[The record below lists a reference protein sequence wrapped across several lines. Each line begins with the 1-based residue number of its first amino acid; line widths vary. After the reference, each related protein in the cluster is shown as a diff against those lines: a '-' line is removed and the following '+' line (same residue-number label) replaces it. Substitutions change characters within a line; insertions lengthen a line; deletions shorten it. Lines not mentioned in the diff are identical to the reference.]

1 MMILLGFI
9 AGVIT
14 IGYHNIFSA
23 LLPVSGW
30 LSSGFL
36 LLLMIVVLTRVPVR
50 YYLILHPVIDT
61 MSSLALFG
69 LAFIF
74 GTGYAHWQLD
84 HALQQR
90 LSEPV
95 EQTALV
101 RVVGISD
108 GVGEDWRQVVET
120 VAVENRSQS
129 GQPSQE
135 RWLLYGAFDWT
146 KHQSIAPPDMQPGQL
161 WQVRVK
167 LKPAHSNASPG
178 AFDVEKWLLQQHIT
192 ATGTLQTAQR
202 LTPQQ
207 LQHLQLKPESLLQQ
221 LQNVLQRERL
231 RIRQHFIQ
239 WDANLSH
246 AAKNAV
252 AESPVDESLVDK
264 NHAVKNNAA
273 KGVLLGLLTG
283 DRSLIDADTT
293 LLYQQMGISHLLAI
307 SGPHVILAALIITW
321 LLQKLLDRFPAL
333 YLKAERRRWLLP
345 VFMLVVMLYA
355 GLAGFDIPA
364 QRTVLMVGLAAGL
377 LWFRQRWSRTCILL
391 MSASILLLLDPLA
404 ILSAAFWLSFGAVAI
419 LLSMSVPQPGQHETS
434 VSHSQIKQRQIKVMQ
449 FVQLQWRLFV
459 LLSPLVL
466 LSFAKISWLAPLV
479 NLLAIPLLSAVV
491 LPVNLLA
498 YAVSMLSPALADMIW
513 QLALW
518 LLDIFHVLL
527 RFLATTF
534 PKALQPFYL
543 SPLQLLALF
552 AMLVV
557 LILPKG
563 LLPRWWMV
571 FLMIP
576 ACYPAR
582 PVAPLIVQVL
592 DVGQGLSVILKTRK
606 HAMLVDT
613 GAKLGHSSMGDKVV
627 IPALQAQGIQR
638 LDKLML
644 THLDSDHSGGAPAI
658 LQQLAVSQLTSSE
671 TFAPYPTYL
680 CEAGQSWQWDG
691 VQFRVL
697 SPLPAHFR
705 ATGKITNSKN
715 EKSCVLMVEV
725 PAQADIPAQRV
736 LIMGDAGLYTEFMLQ
751 RQAIPLQADL
761 LILGHHG
768 SQHSSSSPFL
778 SSVQPQ
784 RAVVSAGYLNR
795 YGHPKPIVLAR
806 LNEQGI
812 AVDSTIDSGTLTY
825 VLGQQKYLKPQRYR
839 DKNLWLQR
847 IFDQ

>member
-14 IGYHNIFSA
+14 IGYHNIFSS
-23 LLPVSGW
+23 LLPVYGW

-36 LLLMIVVLTRVPVR
+36 LLLMIVVLTRVTVR
-50 YYLILHPVIDT
+50 HYLILHPVIYI
-61 MSSLALFG
+61 MSSVALFG

-74 GTGYAHWQLD
+74 GTGYAHWQLN

-120 VAVENRSQS
+120 VAVENRSKS
-129 GQPSQE
+129 GQPSQA
-135 RWLLYGAFDWT
+135 RWLLYGAFDWN
-146 KHQSIAPPDMQPGQL
+146 KHQSVTPPDMQPGQL

-178 AFDVEKWLLQQHIT
+178 AFDVERWLLQQHIT
-192 ATGTLQTAQR
+192 ATGTVQTAQQ

-207 LQHLQLKPESLLQQ
+207 LQQLQLKPESLLQQ
-221 LQNVLQRERL
+221 LQNTLQRERL
-231 RIRQHFIQ
+231 RIRQHFMQ
-239 WDANLSH
+239 WDANPSH
-246 AAKNAV
+246 TAKNAV
-252 AESPVDESLVDK
+252 AESPVDK
-264 NHAVKNNAA
+264 NHTVKNNTA

-307 SGPHVILAALIITW
+307 SGPHVILAALMITW
-321 LLQKLLDRFPAL
+321 LLQKLLDRFPAV

-345 VFMLVVMLYA
+345 VFMLVVLLYA

-377 LWFRQRWSRTCILL
+377 LWFRERWSRTRILL
-391 MSASILLLLDPLA
+391 MAASILLLLDPLA

-434 VSHSQIKQRQIKVMQ
+434 VSHSQIKQRQIKVIQ

-479 NLLAIPLLSAVV
+479 NLVAIPLLSAVV

-498 YAVSMLSPALADMIW
+498 YAVFWLSPALADVIW
-513 QLALW
+513 SVALR
-518 LLDIFHVLL
+518 LLDVFHTG
-527 RFLATTF
+527 LACLAYYF
-534 PKALQPFYL
+534 PNALQPFYL
-543 SPLQLLALF
+543 NSLQLIALF
-552 AMLVV
+552 AML
-557 LILPKG
+557 G
-563 LLPRWWMV
+563 LLVLPRGIIPRWWFA
-571 FLMIP
+571 FLIIP
-576 ACYPAR
+576 VCYPAW
-582 PVAPLIVQVL
+582 PVAPLTVQVL
-592 DVGQGLSVILKTRK
+592 DVGQGLSVILKTRH

-613 GAKLGHSSMGDKVV
+613 GAKLGNSNMGNKVV
-627 IPALQAQGIQR
+627 IPALQAQGIHR

-705 ATGKITNSKN
+705 VTGKIANSKN

-751 RQAIPLQADL
+751 QQAIPLQADV

-778 SSVQPQ
+778 ASVQPQ

-806 LNEQGI
+806 MNEQGI

-847 IFDQ
+847 IYDQ